1 MKKLYHLLIFLLMF
15 GFAWGQT
22 IEETIADINQLK
34 SDLEAARLTVESKIA
49 ELGLSPLNI
58 APKDAFE
65 SEADYLNRLQNTQI
79 ELNDDIIS
87 LRRQHLE
94 SILEQLY
101 ALQSKTYTTT
111 DLAITQGTYNPEN
124 ETWPVTV
131 NHRGYQR
138 ESVQINIPIKK
149 DLARILNSSWDRTTL
164 TGQLAVDYDNK
175 VVLTSITI
183 TNPDSGLNYSHS
195 QNRRWKEIKSND
207 GALQLEVSDTNRYII
222 RAIDGLWNCWVGL
235 NDLNDPNLKLTLGFN
250 IKQDDSGDGTLAVS
264 PNELNAAYIDEGGKV
279 CQLII
284 GTDSK
289 KFSDRYDQSIY
300 TLEYTPD
307 GRYIFAG
314 LSNGK
319 VYVYESTTMKLV
331 KIYNTTIGSF
341 KKIKCTAGDVF
352 YLLGYEYNQ
361 VWVKAIDYKLG
372 NVVKNISLDNIWN
385 QFQLNYG
392 GFDSI
397 VEARF
402 AGDGKILVITTGK
415 NVCAIDLAS
424 VTLLAAYKNSDEK
437 WANLSAALSNDGNYW
452 GLLKYK
458 SDIWQSQYA
467 MYIASAGDARLVASF
482 ITDSGYLDDPI
493 INWTKDNKYLI
504 LEGSGLYRTGLGY
517 NPSINKVPDLT
528 ETASSELPAGAL
540 ESVEVKNNKK
550 EPDSVPREVVVFTD
564 DFNDNSIGQE
574 KWIVTGN
581 KVIEQNGILQIMQ
594 AETDKGGIIKSKEIY
609 LGNAQSFTLTRKA
622 KVHHV
627 NDYSMPSLVFH
638 LDDLPQFGVN
648 YCQMTYNSGTMHPCS
663 GIIVSYNG
671 SNPHVYKTAKPE
683 ASKSIPGLW
692 DQWFDEKVTYDVKSG
707 NLDYYLNGNLQIS
720 IPVGVSKA
728 AEHQLSIDLNSW
740 GWWTGNYHHVDDF
753 CLSVVKENDS
763 TLQKAILDYEK
774 GDYQTSLEALEIA
787 ANSSQDIDPAHY
799 WYLALNLLSLGANYR
814 DTAILW
820 VTKYLE
826 SGDDTYR
833 DEADRCLSILENQNK
848 IFAQSSIEILPE
860 RLASPF
866 GERNFVV
873 SPDGQWLYF
882 SAMTSDNQQQADI
895 YRAPRINSQWGIPAK
910 VAELSTPEEETLCS
924 FSMDGNKAWLAGKY
938 TPGKADFDIYA
949 SDQGVSQ
956 WQAPSPVAALNSSS
970 QDLDPWVHEDR
981 LIFFSSNRAGGY
993 GGYDLYISRFRNG
1006 AWSSPINLGAAVN
1019 TAYDE
1024 TAPFMDWP
1032 GKNLF
1037 YSSNAPVGLGGADI
1051 YRVAV
1056 LNGETMEVSQ
1066 PQNLGVPLNSRHNDL
1081 RYIKLKNSTESLVIS
1096 DRGKQ
1101 RKPNMYLAYS
1111 EYPEQEGY
1119 YTQKTDG
1126 SLQWNWIA
1134 QTTQGSQTL
1143 EIELKGKVSGLS
1155 TINASTKIEISYV
1168 KDGEQHR
1175 NWTVADP
1182 NGQYKATLPVS
1193 NQYTIELSVP
1203 GYYRHFYVLNASAG
1217 ETVLRHDIIMS
1228 KLETQVSVILNNIFF
1243 AYDSD
1248 EILPSSIPSLDNAVN
1263 TLLDNPLIKVE
1274 ISGHTS
1280 TEGADDYNLEL
1291 SRKRAKSVVEYLIRR
1306 GISTE
1311 RLSWKG
1317 YGETKPLN
1325 DNSTDEMKQKN
1336 RRVEFK
1342 VL

>member
-34 SDLEAARLTVESKIA
+34 ADLEAARLTVESKIA

-111 DLAITQGTYNPEN
+111 DLAITQGSYNPEN

-402 AGDGKILVITTGK
+402 AEDGKILVITTGK
-415 NVCAIDLAS
+415 NVCAIDLVS
-424 VTLLAAYKNSDEK
+424 ITLLAAYKNSDEK

-493 INWTKDNKYLI
+493 ISWTKDNKYLI

-517 NPSINKVPDLT
+517 TPKTPKP
-528 ETASSELPAGAL
+528 E
-540 ESVEVKNNKK
+540 
-550 EPDSVPREVVVFTD
+550 
-564 DFNDNSIGQE
+564 
-574 KWIVTGN
+574 
-581 KVIEQNGILQIMQ
+581 
-594 AETDKGGIIKSKEIY
+594 II
-609 LGNAQSFTLTRKA
+609 
-622 KVHHV
+622 
-627 NDYSMPSLVFH
+627 D
-638 LDDLPQFGVN
+638 
-648 YCQMTYNSGTMHPCS
+648 
-663 GIIVSYNG
+663 SYNF
-671 SNPHVYKTAKPE
+671 E
-683 ASKSIPGLW
+683 ADAS
-692 DQWFDEKVTYDVKSG
+692 
-707 NLDYYLNGNLQIS
+707 
-720 IPVGVSKA
+720 A
-728 AEHQLSIDLNSW
+728 
-740 GWWTGNYHHVDDF
+740 
-753 CLSVVKENDS
+753 
-763 TLQKAILDYEK
+763 QKAIAAFDASNDPNDLDFFEHEITK
-774 GDYQTSLEALEIA
+774 GEPDPALEPRP
-787 ANSSQDIDPAHY
+787 QYYY
-799 WYLALNLLSLGANYR
+799 WVFMRYLALGDPQTALLWLNL
-814 DTAILW
+814 
-820 VTKYLE
+820 YLE

-833 DEADRCLSILENQNK
+833 DEADRYLSILENQNK

-882 SAMTSDNQQQADI
+882 SAMTASNTDQTDI

-910 VAELSTPEEETLCS
+910 VAELSTPEEEALCS

-1101 RKPNMYLAYS
+1101 RKPNMYLVYS
-1111 EYPEQEGY
+1111 EYPEHEGY
-1119 YTQKTDG
+1119 YTKKTDG

-1134 QTTQGSQTL
+1134 QTTQGSQAL

-1155 TINASTKIEISYV
+1155 IINASTKIEISYV

-1263 TLLDNPLIKVE
+1263 TLLDNPQIKVE